1 MDLSGIKNAYDVAMV
16 SPGVKIPK
24 AGGTD
29 KDSARKKI
37 RGAGYQTNE
46 NEGKAN
52 KKKGS
57 AMAGTADG
65 GEINGS

>member
-16 SPGVKIPK
+16 PGVKIPK

-29 KDSARKKI
+29 KDVTRKKI
-37 RGAGYQTNE
+37 RGTGYQTNE

-52 KKKGS
+52 KKKGTTT
-57 AMAGTADG
+57 GNADG